1 MNLAEPF
8 AQAGLCPMLR
18 LFVFMTLLDLLH
30 KKRDGL
36 ALSEAE
42 IEFIIKSYLEERVPD
57 YQMSALLMAIYFQGM
72 NDSETVALT
81 RLMRDSGVVMD
92 FSHVPGPKVDK
103 HSTGGVG
110 DKVSLI
116 LAPLMAAAGVY
127 VPMISGRGL
136 GHTGGTLDK
145 LEAIPGFRTQL
156 PLHKFRELTEK
167 IGTCLIG
174 QTEEICPADRRIYA
188 LRDVTATVSAIPLI
202 CASILSKKL
211 AEGLDALVLDVKVGE
226 GAIFKDAATAEK
238 LARRLIATATHFRL
252 RTMAVLTDMSQPL
265 GNAIGNWVEVV
276 EAIEVLRGGGP
287 EDTKQ
292 VTLALGAAMLQAVG
306 KSDDIKS
313 SMRTLNKLLQNGAAW
328 EKFLEVVTAQGGEVG
343 VLHEPARYAQPTS
356 IIPIKA
362 AQAGYV
368 AAINARELGR
378 LSMALGAG
386 RANLKQGV
394 DPLAGIMLHKK
405 VGEAVVTG
413 EILATLQSS
422 TIHIDEA
429 HLHSARSSF
438 SISEQSPKIPPL
450 LLAKLDEHG
459 RHELA
464 L

>member
-1 MNLAEPF
+1 
-8 AQAGLCPMLR
+8 
-18 LFVFMTLLDLLH
+18 MTLLDLLH

-42 IEFIIKSYLEERVPD
+42 IEFLITSYLEERMPD
-57 YQMSALLMAIYFQGM
+57 YQMAALLMAIYFQGM

-92 FSHVPGPKVDK
+92 FSRVPGPKVDK

-156 PLHKFRELTEK
+156 PLQKFRELTER

-188 LRDVTATVSAIPLI
+188 LRDVTATVPAIPLI

-226 GAIFKDAATAEK
+226 GAIFKDAASAER
-238 LARRLIATATHFRL
+238 LAERLIKIASHFGL
-252 RTMAVLTDMSQPL
+252 RTIALLTDMSQPL
-265 GNAIGNWVEVV
+265 GGAIGNWLEVV
-276 EAIEVLRGGGP
+276 EAIEVLQGRGP

-306 KSDDIKS
+306 KSEDAKAARRS
-313 SMRTLNKLLQNGAAW
+313 LNKLLQNGAAW
-328 EKFLEVVTAQGGEVG
+328 EKFLEVVAAQGGDASL
-343 VLHEPARYAQPTS
+343 LHEPSRYAKPAFVAT
-356 IIPIKA
+356 IA
-362 AQAGYV
+362 AERAGYV

-378 LSMALGAG
+378 LSMRLGAG
-386 RANLKQGV
+386 RAHLTHGV
-394 DPLAGIMLHKK
+394 DALAGMMLHKK
-405 VGEAVVTG
+405 VGEAVSAG
-413 EILATLQSS
+413 EALATLQSA
-422 TIHIDEA
+422 TMKIDAA
-429 HLHSARSSF
+429 HLRAAFSSF
-438 SISEQSPKIPPL
+438 SISEQAPPIPSL

-459 RHELA
+459 RHELG

>member
-1 MNLAEPF
+1 
-8 AQAGLCPMLR
+8 
-18 LFVFMTLLDLLH
+18 MTLLDLLH

-42 IEFIIKSYLEERVPD
+42 TEFIITSYLDERMPD

-92 FSHVPGPKVDK
+92 FSHIAGPKVDK

-156 PLHKFRELTEK
+156 PLQKFRELTEK

-188 LRDVTATVSAIPLI
+188 LRDVTATVPAIPLI

-238 LARRLIATATHFRL
+238 LAQRLIATASHFGL
-252 RTMAVLTDMSQPL
+252 RTIALLTDMSQPL
-265 GNAIGNWVEVV
+265 GNAIGNWLEVV
-276 EAIEVLRGGGP
+276 EAIELLQGRGP
-287 EDTKQ
+287 EDTKH

-306 KSDDIKS
+306 RSDDMQAAMQS
-313 SMRTLNKLLQNGAAW
+313 LNKLLQNGAAW
-328 EKFLEVVTAQGGEVG
+328 EKFLEIVAAQGGEVA
-343 VLHEPARYAQPTS
+343 VLLEPSRYARPTS
-356 IIPIKA
+356 MATIKA
-362 AQAGYV
+362 ARAGFV
-368 AAINARELGR
+368 AALNARELGR
-378 LSMALGAG
+378 LSMRLGAG
-386 RANLKQGV
+386 RVNVKQGV
-394 DPLAGIMLHKK
+394 DALAGIMLHKK
-405 VGEAVVTG
+405 VGEAVAAG
-413 EILATLQSS
+413 EVLATLQSS
-422 TIHIDEA
+422 TMKIDEA
-429 HLHSARSSF
+429 HLHSAFSSF
-438 SISEQSPKIPPL
+438 SITEQAPKIPPL
-450 LLAKLDEHG
+450 LLAKFDEHG
-459 RHELA
+459 RRELE

>member
-1 MNLAEPF
+1 
-8 AQAGLCPMLR
+8 
-18 LFVFMTLLDLLH
+18 MTPLDLLH

-36 ALSEAE
+36 ALSDAE
-42 IEFIIKSYLEERVPD
+42 IEFIISSYLDERMPD
-57 YQMSALLMAIYFQGM
+57 YQMAALLMAIYFQGM

-92 FSHVPGPKVDK
+92 FSHIAGPKVDK

-156 PLHKFRELTEK
+156 SLQKFRELTER

-188 LRDVTATVSAIPLI
+188 LRDVTGTVPAIPLI

-238 LARRLIATATHFRL
+238 LARRLIATASHFGL
-252 RTMAVLTDMSQPL
+252 RTIALLTDMSQPL
-265 GNAIGNWVEVV
+265 GNTIGNWLEVV
-276 EAIEVLRGGGP
+276 EAIELLQGRGP
-287 EDTKQ
+287 EDTRY

-306 KSDDIKS
+306 KSDNFQTA
-313 SMRTLNKLLQNGAAW
+313 MHTLNTLLQNGAAW
-328 EKFLEVVTAQGGEVG
+328 EKFLEVVKAQGGEVAF
-343 VLHEPARYAQPTS
+343 LQEPSRYAKPTS
-356 IIPIKA
+356 VVAINA

-386 RANLKQGV
+386 RANIKQGV
-394 DPLAGIMLHKK
+394 DALAGIALHKK
-405 VGEAVVTG
+405 VGAAVAAG
-413 EILATLQSS
+413 EIIATLQSS
-422 TIHIDEA
+422 TLTINEEHMQR
-429 HLHSARSSF
+429 ARAAF
-438 SISEQSPKIPPL
+438 SISIQPPPMPPL
-450 LLAKLDEHG
+450 LLAQLDERG
-459 RHELA
+459 RHEIA
-464 L
+464 QS

>member
-1 MNLAEPF
+1 MPKPINL
-8 AQAGLCPMLR
+8 
-18 LFVFMTLLDLLH
+18 MTLLDLLH

-36 ALSEAE
+36 ALREAE
-42 IEFIIKSYLEERVPD
+42 IEFIITSYLDERMPD

-72 NDSETVALT
+72 NDNETVALT
-81 RLMRDSGVVMD
+81 RLMRDSGLVMD
-92 FSHVPGPKVDK
+92 FSHIAGPKVDK

-156 PLHKFRELTEK
+156 SLQKFRELTER

-188 LRDVTATVSAIPLI
+188 LRDVTATVPAIPLI

-226 GAIFKDAATAEK
+226 GAIFKEAATADK
-238 LARRLIATATHFRL
+238 LAERLIKIASHFGL
-252 RTMAVLTDMSQPL
+252 RTIALLTDMSQPL
-265 GNAIGNWVEVV
+265 GNAIGNWLEVV
-276 EAIEVLRGGGP
+276 EAIELLQGRGP
-287 EDTKQ
+287 EDTKH

-306 KSDDIKS
+306 KSNDSKAAMQS
-313 SMRTLNKLLQNGAAW
+313 LNALLQNGAAW
-328 EKFLEVVTAQGGEVG
+328 EKFLEVVTAQGGDVS
-343 VLHEPARYAQPTS
+343 VLHEPLRYAKPTS
-356 IIPIKA
+356 VATIKA
-362 AQAGYV
+362 EQSGYV
-368 AAINARELGR
+368 ATINARELGR

-386 RANLKQGV
+386 RVNIKQGA
-394 DPLAGIMLHKK
+394 DALAGIMLNKK

-413 EILATLQSS
+413 DVLATLQSS
-422 TIHIDEA
+422 TIKIEEE
-429 HLHSARSSF
+429 HLQTARSCF
-438 SISEQSPKIPPL
+438 SISMQSPKIPSL
-450 LLAKLDEHG
+450 LLAQLDERG

-464 L
+464 A

>member
-1 MNLAEPF
+1 
-8 AQAGLCPMLR
+8 
-18 LFVFMTLLDLLH
+18 MTPLDLLH

-42 IEFIIKSYLEERVPD
+42 IEFIITSYLDERMPD

-92 FSHVPGPKVDK
+92 FSHLPGPKVDK

-145 LEAIPGFRTQL
+145 LESIPGFRTQL
-156 PLHKFRELTEK
+156 SLQKFRALTEQ

-188 LRDVTATVSAIPLI
+188 LRDVTATVPAMPLI

-226 GAIFKDAATAEK
+226 GAIFKDAASAER
-238 LARRLIATATHFRL
+238 LAQRLINIASHFGL
-252 RTMAVLTDMSQPL
+252 RTIAMLTDMSQPL
-265 GNAIGNWVEVV
+265 GNAIGNWIEVV
-276 EAIEVLRGGGP
+276 EAVEVLRGRGP

-306 KSDDIKS
+306 KSSDFKA
-313 SMRTLNKLLQNGAAW
+313 SMYKLNTLLQNGAAW
-328 EKFLEVVTAQGGEVG
+328 EKFLQVASAQGGEVAM
-343 VLHEPARYAQPTS
+343 LHEPTRYAKPTS
-356 IIPIKA
+356 VVSIKA
-362 AQAGYV
+362 TQSGYV
-368 AAINARELGR
+368 AAMNARELGR

-386 RANLKQGV
+386 RTNLKQSV
-394 DPLAGIMLHKK
+394 DALAGIMLQKK

-413 EILATLQSS
+413 EIVATLQSS
-422 TIHIDEA
+422 TMKIDEA
-429 HLHSARSSF
+429 HLQSALSCF
-438 SISEQSPKIPPL
+438 SISTQSPKIPPL